1 MDNKIKNYQYLIGS
15 SFIRVVATLIATY
28 IFTNFYSMED
38 FATYNIALSVAVIIG
53 GLSTAPQGYFL
64 ANNQNKKNL
73 IQSSAETISLTT
85 IIIFILI
92 VLLYFLKN
100 LIFFKES
107 QILFYIICG
116 ISFSIA
122 IQFIIQNISRIQC
135 NYSQFFIISIAERV
149 ILISLILISL
159 LINIEILQTLFF
171 YSILCIIFFLNF
183 IISKKLINFNFD
195 FIKKKNL
202 LLETFYAFLNNTIGM
217 FIGVQTIVVISS
229 KFGQFEMTN
238 SIAIGIILLN
248 ILSLP
253 LGWIETIVGPII
265 SRIIKTKNKKLLNFF
280 IKSNFKN
287 VLFLCFLFLIISLSL
302 YKSSIIF
309 EFFFNKYSNYKKF
322 IFLFCFL
329 IPVIA
334 SKIYLSWFFIC
345 LNKNKYILYSNI
357 VLLLTLI
364 LVFYL
369 LGFNVEVF
377 LFYYVLF
384 SILNILIINIT
395 FNYLYKLTYIQD
407 IYIIYF
413 LTILSLLIY
422 NFFNHYVNWCIFINI
437 IYVIY
442 FLRNNQI
449 SSFIKK
455 LFIIK

>member
-15 SFIRVVATLIATY
+15 SFIRVVATLITTY
-28 IFTNFYSMED
+28 IFTNFYSVED
-38 FATYNIALSVAVIIG
+38 FATYNITLCVAVMIS
-53 GLSTAPQGYFL
+53 GLSTATQGYFL

-73 IQSSAETISLTT
+73 IQSSAEIFNLT
-85 IIIFILI
+85 IIILFILI
-92 VLLYFLKN
+92 VLLYFLKDF
-100 LIFFKES
+100 IFFRES
-107 QILFYIICG
+107 QILFFIVCG
-116 ISFSIA
+116 ISFSVT
-122 IQFIIQNISRIQC
+122 IQFIIQNISRIEC
-135 NYSQFFIISIAERV
+135 NYNQFFIISIAERV

-159 LINIEILQTLFF
+159 LINIEILQILFF
-171 YSILCIIFFLNF
+171 YTILCIIFFLNF
-183 IISKKLINFNFD
+183 VISKKLINFDFD
-195 FIKKKNL
+195 FIKKKHL
-202 LLETFYAFLNNTIGM
+202 LQETFYAFLNNIVAI
-217 FIGVQTIVVISS
+217 FISVQIIVVISS
-229 KFGQFEMTN
+229 KFGQLEMTN
-238 SIAIGIILLN
+238 SLAIGIMLLS

-287 VLFLCFLFLIISLSL
+287 VLFICFLFLIISLSI
-302 YKSSIIF
+302 YKSSTIF

-322 IFLFCFL
+322 VFLFCFL

-357 VLLLTLI
+357 ILLLFLI
-364 LVFYL
+364 LFFYL
-369 LGFNVEVF
+369 LGFNVEAF

-395 FNYLYKLTYIQD
+395 FNYLHKLKYISD

-422 NFFNHYVNWCIFINI
+422 NFFNQYINWCIFINI

-449 SSFIKK
+449 SSFAKK
-455 LFIIK
+455 LFINK